1 MTNVTSEVDK
11 TPLALADAAEGSP
24 EILEVHVDLAGDLAQ
39 EGDQSGWQHTQ
50 MMVGFCPAFS
60 GGRCRCT
67 LAKKKEDRRGGIA
80 YSSSWKGGFQPLLLF
95 GGISTLLAIKGGFL
109 PN

>member
-1 MTNVTSEVDK
+1 MKSLLNLESQ
-11 TPLALADAAEGSP
+11 ALRKKSDR
-24 EILEVHVDLAGDLAQ
+24 
-39 EGDQSGWQHTQ
+39 
-50 MMVGFCPAFS
+50 
-60 GGRCRCT
+60 GGQT
-67 LAKKKEDRRGGIA
+67 EEDRRGGIA

>member
-1 MTNVTSEVDK
+1 MIKDYSKKDME
-11 TPLALADAAEGSP
+11 AP
-24 EILEVHVDLAGDLAQ
+24 ESTMKAPTYED
-39 EGDQSGWQHTQ
+39 
-50 MMVGFCPAFS
+50 GFIFGRDR
-60 GGRCRCT
+60 GGQT
-67 LAKKKEDRRGGIA
+67 EEDRRGGIA